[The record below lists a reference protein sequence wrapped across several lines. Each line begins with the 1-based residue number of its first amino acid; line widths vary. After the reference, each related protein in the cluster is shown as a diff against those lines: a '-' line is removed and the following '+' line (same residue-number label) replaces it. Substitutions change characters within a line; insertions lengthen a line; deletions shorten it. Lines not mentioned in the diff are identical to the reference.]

1 MVVPDEQ
8 HGIFI
13 NIKITDSTMKLFKLF
28 TLMAAGTMITACN
41 NEIENL
47 SRSADNRVMSL
58 QTAGKAYTR
67 FNDVTNTWENTD
79 KIGVYMYG
87 AGAGSTDILNGAENV
102 LFTTQG
108 GKSPVYFTSETGI
121 QIAGENAKFTAYY
134 PQNGDITDGIY
145 KVALGNQAEGY
156 AAHDLM
162 WAMNNN
168 VSSEDAKSLS
178 MTFKHQLA
186 KLAIEITSNS
196 GEIVQSVSIQ
206 GISISA
212 DFNIATGEFSN
223 EAKGYI
229 TPCKTAG
236 NKYSALVLPT
246 NPATALSMIITTDA
260 AEDNTYEYTF
270 NSGTISELKAGY
282 IYTIKIGLGKSVLGS
297 VDQIE
302 GGNSPYEPGGDV
314 DGNAEAVTPEISGYM
329 VVEAPADD
337 VDALAGCLNGKSG
350 AIALKFVAGKTYKA
364 DMITV
369 PAGITDLLLIGKEG
383 QAKVT
388 MKGLSVPERT
398 LNKLTF
404 QDLEIEGT
412 DAKTTICA
420 AELKEDAELTV
431 KGCYIHGVKAV
442 YGRGKDLAQKHSTDF
457 SRLSSIKVDNCMIYN
472 VESVFDYGVVSEI
485 IMCNSTLYNLSGIAF
500 NSFKNDE
507 DMTSQ
512 CRPIRISN
520 CTLIDLN
527 KNLLET
533 KGGGGSG
540 VLVEYVN
547 NISDINSN
555 SYIGY
560 RIDINGN
567 DPDNKPY
574 ACTYTGNYAVT
585 DSSIKLNGH
594 TFEANAFIFMSR
606 NELFNSED
614 ITVDGM
620 KGEKN
625 FSTSVDAGDPRWKK

>member
-1 MVVPDEQ
+1 
-8 HGIFI
+8 
-13 NIKITDSTMKLFKLF
+13 MKLFKLF

-47 SRSADNRVMSL
+47 SRNADNRVMSL

-67 FNDVTNTWENTD
+67 FNDVTNTWESTD

-87 AGAGSTDILNGAENV
+87 AGTGNTDILNGAENV

-108 GKSPVYFTSETGI
+108 GESPVDFTSETGI

-134 PQNGDITDGIY
+134 PQNGDITGGIY

-162 WAMNNN
+162 WAVNDN

-196 GEIVQSVSIQ
+196 GETVQSVSIQ

-229 TPCKTAG
+229 TPCKTAN

-282 IYTIKIGLGKSVLGS
+282 IYTIKIGLDESVLGS

-314 DGNAEAVTPEISGYM
+314 DGNAEAVTPEIPGYM

-337 VDALAGCLNGKSG
+337 AEALAGCLNGKQG
-350 AIALKFVAGKTYKA
+350 PIALKFVAGNTYTA

-369 PAGITDLLLIGKEG
+369 PADITDLLLIGKEG

-420 AELKEDAELTV
+420 AELKVDAELTV

-606 NELFNSED
+606 DELFNSED
-614 ITVDGM
+614 IIVDGM

>member
-1 MVVPDEQ
+1 
-8 HGIFI
+8 
-13 NIKITDSTMKLFKLF
+13 MKLFKLF

-47 SRSADNRVMSL
+47 SRNADNRVMSL

-67 FNDVTNTWENTD
+67 FNDVTNTWESTD

-87 AGAGSTDILNGAENV
+87 AGTGNTDILNGAENV

-108 GKSPVYFTSETGI
+108 GESPVDFTSETGI

-134 PQNGDITDGIY
+134 PQNGDITGGIY

-162 WAMNNN
+162 WAVNDN

-196 GEIVQSVSIQ
+196 GETVQSVSIQ

-229 TPCKTAG
+229 TPCKTAN

-282 IYTIKIGLGKSVLGS
+282 IYTIKIGLDESVLGS

-314 DGNAEAVTPEISGYM
+314 DGNAEAVTPEIPRYM

-337 VDALAGCLNGKSG
+337 AEALAGCLNGKQG
-350 AIALKFVAGKTYKA
+350 PIALKFVAGNTYTA

-369 PAGITDLLLIGKEG
+369 PADITDLLLIGKEG

-606 NELFNSED
+606 DELFNSED
-614 ITVDGM
+614 IIVDGM

>member
-1 MVVPDEQ
+1 
-8 HGIFI
+8 
-13 NIKITDSTMKLFKLF
+13 MKLFKLF

-47 SRSADNRVMSL
+47 SRNADNRVMSL

-67 FNDVTNTWENTD
+67 FNDVTNTWESTD

-87 AGAGSTDILNGAENV
+87 AGTGNTDILNGAENV

-108 GKSPVYFTSETGI
+108 GESPVDFTSETGI

-134 PQNGDITDGIY
+134 PQNGDITGGIY

-162 WAMNNN
+162 WAVNDN

-196 GEIVQSVSIQ
+196 GETVQSVSIQ

-229 TPCKTAG
+229 TPCKTAN

-282 IYTIKIGLGKSVLGS
+282 IYTIKIGLDESVLGS

-314 DGNAEAVTPEISGYM
+314 DGNAEAVTPEIPGYM

-337 VDALAGCLNGKSG
+337 AEALAGCLNGKQG
-350 AIALKFVAGKTYKA
+350 PIALKFVAGNTYTA

-369 PAGITDLLLIGKEG
+369 PADITDLLLIGKEG

-485 IMCNSTLYNLSGIAF
+485 IICNSTLYNLSGIAF

-606 NELFNSED
+606 DELFNSED
-614 ITVDGM
+614 IIVDGM
-620 KGEKN
+620 KVEKN

>member
-1 MVVPDEQ
+1 
-8 HGIFI
+8 
-13 NIKITDSTMKLFKLF
+13 MKLFKLF

-47 SRSADNRVMSL
+47 SRNADNRVMSL

-67 FNDVTNTWENTD
+67 FNDVTNTWESTD

-87 AGAGSTDILNGAENV
+87 AGTGNTDILNGAENV

-108 GKSPVYFTSETGI
+108 GESPVDFTSETGI

-134 PQNGDITDGIY
+134 PQNGDITGGIY

-162 WAMNNN
+162 WAVNDN

-196 GEIVQSVSIQ
+196 GETVQSVSIQ

-229 TPCKTAG
+229 TPCKTAN

-282 IYTIKIGLGKSVLGS
+282 IYTIKIGLDESVLGS

-314 DGNAEAVTPEISGYM
+314 DGNAEAVTPEIPGYM

-337 VDALAGCLNGKSG
+337 AEALAGCLNGKQG
-350 AIALKFVAGKTYKA
+350 PIALKFVAGNTYTA

-369 PAGITDLLLIGKEG
+369 PADITDLLLIGKEG

-606 NELFNSED
+606 DELFNSED
-614 ITVDGM
+614 IIVDGM

>member
-1 MVVPDEQ
+1 
-8 HGIFI
+8 
-13 NIKITDSTMKLFKLF
+13 MKLFKLF

-87 AGAGSTDILNGAENV
+87 AGTGSTDILNGADNV

-108 GKSPVYFTSETGI
+108 GESPVDFTSETGI

-134 PQNGDITDGIY
+134 PQNGDITGGIY

-162 WAMNNN
+162 WAVNDN

-196 GEIVQSVSIQ
+196 GETVQSVSIQ

-282 IYTIKIGLGKSVLGS
+282 IYTIKIGLGESVLGS

-314 DGNAEAVTPEISGYM
+314 DGNAEAVTPEIPGYM

-337 VDALAGCLNGKSG
+337 ADALAGCLDGKSG
-350 AIALKFVAGKTYKA
+350 PVALKFVAGKTYKA

-369 PAGITDLLLIGKEG
+369 PADITDLLLIGKEG

-606 NELFNSED
+606 DELFNSEN

>member
-1 MVVPDEQ
+1 
-8 HGIFI
+8 
-13 NIKITDSTMKLFKLF
+13 MKLFKLF

-67 FNDVTNTWENTD
+67 FNDVTNTWENND

-108 GKSPVYFTSETGI
+108 GESPVDFTSETGI

-134 PQNGDITDGIY
+134 PQNGDITGGIY

-162 WAMNNN
+162 WAMNDN

-196 GEIVQSVSIQ
+196 GETVQSVSIQ

-229 TPCKTAG
+229 TPCKTAD

-282 IYTIKIGLGKSVLGS
+282 IYTIKIGLGESVLGS

-314 DGNAEAVTPEISGYM
+314 NGNAEAVTPEIPGYM
-329 VVEAPADD
+329 VVEAPAGDAE
-337 VDALAGCLNGKSG
+337 ALAGCLNGKQG
-350 AIALKFVAGKTYKA
+350 PIALKFVAGNTYTA

-369 PAGITDLLLIGKEG
+369 PADITDLLLIGKEG

-606 NELFNSED
+606 DELFNSEN
-614 ITVDGM
+614 IIVDGM

>member
-1 MVVPDEQ
+1 
-8 HGIFI
+8 
-13 NIKITDSTMKLFKLF
+13 MKLFKLF

-47 SRSADNRVMSL
+47 SRNADNRVMSL

-67 FNDVTNTWENTD
+67 FNDVTNTWESTD

-87 AGAGSTDILNGAENV
+87 AGAGNTDILNGAENV

-108 GKSPVYFTSETGI
+108 GESPVDFTSETGI

-134 PQNGDITDGIY
+134 PQNGDITGGIY

-156 AAHDLM
+156 TAHDLM
-162 WAMNNN
+162 WAMNDN

-196 GEIVQSVSIQ
+196 GETVQSVSIQ

-229 TPCKTAG
+229 TPCKTAN

-282 IYTIKIGLGKSVLGS
+282 IYTIKIGLGESVLGS

-314 DGNAEAVTPEISGYM
+314 DGNAEAVTPEIPGYM

-350 AIALKFVAGKTYKA
+350 AIALKFVAGNTYTA

-369 PAGITDLLLIGKEG
+369 PADITDLLLIGKEG

-500 NSFKNDE
+500 NSFKNDA

>member
-1 MVVPDEQ
+1 
-8 HGIFI
+8 
-13 NIKITDSTMKLFKLF
+13 MKLFKLF

-67 FNDVTNTWENTD
+67 FNDVTNTWENND

-108 GKSPVYFTSETGI
+108 GESPVNFTSETGI

-196 GEIVQSVSIQ
+196 GETVQSVSIQ

-282 IYTIKIGLGKSVLGS
+282 IYTIKIGLGESVLGS

-314 DGNAEAVTPEISGYM
+314 DGNAEAVTPEIPGYM

-337 VDALAGCLNGKSG
+337 AEALAGCLNGKQG
-350 AIALKFVAGKTYKA
+350 PIALKFVAGNTYTA

-369 PAGITDLLLIGKEG
+369 PADITDLLLIGKEG

-606 NELFNSED
+606 DELFNSEN

>member
-1 MVVPDEQ
+1 
-8 HGIFI
+8 
-13 NIKITDSTMKLFKLF
+13 MKLFKLF

-87 AGAGSTDILNGAENV
+87 AGTGNTDILNGADNV

-134 PQNGDITDGIY
+134 PQNGDITGGIY

-156 AAHDLM
+156 VAHDLM
-162 WAMNNN
+162 WAVNDN

-196 GEIVQSVSIQ
+196 GETVQSVSIQ

-229 TPCKTAG
+229 TPCKTAD

-282 IYTIKIGLGKSVLGS
+282 IYTIKIGLGESVLGS

-314 DGNAEAVTPEISGYM
+314 NGNAEAVTPEIPGYM

-337 VDALAGCLNGKSG
+337 AEALAGCLNGKQG
-350 AIALKFVAGKTYKA
+350 PIALKFVAGNTYTA

-369 PAGITDLLLIGKEG
+369 PADITDLLLIGKEG

-412 DAKTTICA
+412 DANTAICA

-442 YGRGKDLAQKHSTDF
+442 YGRGKALAQKHSTDF

-606 NELFNSED
+606 DELFNSED
-614 ITVDGM
+614 IIVDGM

>member
-67 FNDVTNTWENTD
+67 FNDVTNTWENND

-108 GKSPVYFTSETGI
+108 GESPVNFTSETGI

-134 PQNGDITDGIY
+134 PQNGDITGGIY

-229 TPCKTAG
+229 TPCKTAD

-282 IYTIKIGLGKSVLGS
+282 IYTIKIGLDESVLGS
-297 VDQIE
+297 VDQIG
-302 GGNSPYEPGGDV
+302 GGNSPYKPGGDV
-314 DGNAEAVTPEISGYM
+314 DGNAEAVTPEIPGYM
-329 VVEAPADD
+329 VVEAPADNAE
-337 VDALAGCLNGKSG
+337 ALAGCLNGKQG
-350 AIALKFVAGKTYKA
+350 PIALKFVAGNTYKA

-369 PAGITDLLLIGKEG
+369 PADITDLLLIGKEG

-500 NSFKNDE
+500 NSFKNDA

-606 NELFNSED
+606 DELFNSEN

-625 FSTSVDAGDPRWKK
+625 FSTFVDAGDPRWKK